1 MLLGHC
7 GWGRASCIL
16 LPRLVFWGRGGGAR
30 DLTVGGQLLGSRKE
44 RASSF
49 PEASL
54 GSREEGQRVSLV
66 SHGGSC
72 QAPQSPLKPEAS
84 AVALGRKLDAIRL
97 TFLLMEM
104 DDGQKVPQLFTEV
117 N

>member
-7 GWGRASCIL
+7 GWGRASCIP
-16 LPRLVFWGRGGGAR
+16 LPRLVSW
-30 DLTVGGQLLGSRKE
+30 GQLLGSRKE